1 MVDKIKLKMTFL
13 DRAIQKLEEM
23 IAEPVD
29 RKRSQ
34 IDSSIQRFE
43 FSFELFWKILQLI
56 LAEGGQRAAFPKEV
70 LKIAYQGRLIDH
82 QQVWLDMLRDRNE
95 TSHVYDEKVAD
106 KIYVRVKTL
115 YTKELRD
122 TYERLH
128 KQYH

>member
-43 FSFELFWKILQLI
+43 FSFELFWKILQ
-56 LAEGGQRAAFPKEV
+56 AKA
-70 LKIAYQGRLIDH
+70 
-82 QQVWLDMLRDRNE
+82 
-95 TSHVYDEKVAD
+95 
-106 KIYVRVKTL
+106 
-115 YTKELRD
+115 
-122 TYERLH
+122 
-128 KQYH
+128 